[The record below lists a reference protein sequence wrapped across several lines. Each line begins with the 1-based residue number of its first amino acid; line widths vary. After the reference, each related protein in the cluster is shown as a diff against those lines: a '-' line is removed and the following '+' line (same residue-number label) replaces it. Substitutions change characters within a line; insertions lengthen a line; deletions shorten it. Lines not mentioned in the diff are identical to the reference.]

1 MKEEGTTPDER
12 EELNKVTSRGR
23 RIDRKE
29 GSSLD
34 GKGSRG
40 ELVFFEEAI
49 SEETSL
55 ESVGGNVE
63 SSTGGTTGMMRRAA
77 LRGILSLIICIL
89 FEK

>member
-12 EELNKVTSRGR
+12 EELNKFTSSGR

-40 ELVFFEEAI
+40 ELVFLEEV
-49 SEETSL
+49 TV
-55 ESVGGNVE
+55 SVKKKYE
-63 SSTGGTTGMMRRAA
+63 
-77 LRGILSLIICIL
+77 IE
-89 FEK
+89 F